1 MPLIA
6 AFFVRIARAA
16 QVLWLLVADGSTR
29 RRLPWPYLRRRVS
42 RDPIM
47 MVQLTGIAAAA
58 LFYPASFLLPEP
70 ARGPTIQLLVDRR
83 SAQRLVSGALEPNG
97 MTIGVVHFAVPVAPE
112 SVDGCEVTVVSR
124 AGQCCVH
131 VIDCETS

>member
-70 ARGPTIQLLVDRR
+70 ARGPTIAGCFALWLIAAFGPLLRER
-83 SAQRLVSGALEPNG
+83 HRK
-97 MTIGVVHFAVPVAPE
+97 
-112 SVDGCEVTVVSR
+112 R
-124 AGQCCVH
+124 
-131 VIDCETS
+131 